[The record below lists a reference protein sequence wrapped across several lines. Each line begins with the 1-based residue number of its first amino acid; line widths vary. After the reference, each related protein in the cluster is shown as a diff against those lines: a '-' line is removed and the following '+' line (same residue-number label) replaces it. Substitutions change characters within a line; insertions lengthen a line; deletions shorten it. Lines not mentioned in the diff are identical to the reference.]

1 MDTVGWFPSY
11 DKCGL
16 ISTLWKVLV
25 DFHLMISSVRFPSVG
40 WFPYCGKCGLIVILR
55 EVRVDFYLM
64 TSEGWF
70 SSYEKFGL
78 IFILWQVLA
87 AFHVMESVGWFSFY
101 EKFGLMKFFIKEG
114 GKCGSVGKRLE
125 KFPPI
130 SQLASPRSLDDDLS
144 CFTWFTFFLLP
155 LSSTFCHAEQTGVSE
170 QIPEMLNKGKTFPYR
185 RMLLF
190 RLDSFEENS

>member
-40 WFPYCGKCGLIVILR
+40 WFPSCGKCGLIVILR
-55 EVRVDFYLM
+55 EVWVHFYL
-64 TSEGWF
+64 
-70 SSYEKFGL
+70 
-78 IFILWQVLA
+78 VLS
-87 AFHVMESVGWFSFY
+87 SVGWFSFY

-190 RLDSFEENS
+190 RLDSFEENSLKQSLPTFVHTFQST